1 MLMVPDL
8 KVYLAN
14 FHTDMRRSYDGLALL
29 VKQEMGKDIFTGDLF
44 VFMSRRGDRVK
55 ALYWDR
61 NGFCIWSKRLE
72 KGSFR
77 RPKVLGKVAS
87 MRLNELTLLLEGI
100 ELVHPQRL
108 LAV

>member
-8 KVYLAN
+8 KVYLAIAP
-14 FHTDMRRSYDGLALL
+14 TDMRRSYDGLAQI

-61 NGFCIWSKRLE
+61 NGFCIWAKRLE
-72 KGSFR
+72 KGVFR
-77 RPKVLGKVAS
+77 RPKIQGKVAA

-100 ELVHPQRL
+100 DLVHPQRL
-108 LAV
+108 LSL